1 VTSSTSELV
10 LDTIEETL
18 EWTDLVLHED
28 AIRGLYPQQRED
40 MKRNVAA
47 TNVSWKTSGA
57 AIRACASTLYEI
69 KNNCGAKNFAA
80 LIRNGDLDFSK
91 DIAESLVRAHEWL
104 SSSSIPDR
112 FLTNISARTLGDI
125 AREKNPAILNKIT
138 EMIIEVEGKG
148 VSEADIRKL
157 RKKGVKVNRSKA
169 GKAAKK
175 GLDSNATKD
184 EAIEYYTRIVNQMQ
198 AQLDQRAEQF
208 RKSVLANQDKAAEI
222 GRLKEQIK
230 ELKAGS

>member
-1 VTSSTSELV
+1 MTSSSLAV
-10 LDTIEETL
+10 LDSIDETL
-18 EWTDLVLHED
+18 DYSEIVLHED
-28 AIRGLYPQQRED
+28 AIKGLYPQQRED
-40 MKRNVAA
+40 MKRNVALSNQA
-47 TNVSWKTSGA
+47 WKTSGA
-57 AIRACASTLYEI
+57 AIRATAATLAEI
-69 KNNCGAKNFAA
+69 KANCGEGNFKA
-80 LIRNGDLDFSK
+80 LIANGDLDFSK
-91 DIAESLVRAHEWL
+91 DIALSLVRAHDWL
-104 SSSSIPDR
+104 STSSIPDR

-184 EAIEYYTRIVNQMQ
+184 EAIE
-198 AQLDQRAEQF
+198 
-208 RKSVLANQDKAAEI
+208 
-222 GRLKEQIK
+222 
-230 ELKAGS
+230 